1 MGNEEKIYALMA
13 HAEDL
18 QAHAASLQNK
28 AQQTFDS
35 LSHAV
40 EDAETHIR
48 STRIQGAFCLV
59 LVGCVVAAIAV
70 TGIWLGTV
78 SLRQR
83 VEKLYAEV
91 ERLEVRAET
100 FAQKAGKAELS
111 VCGEERRLC
120 IRVDEKAG
128 KYESG
133 FMVIEGY

>member
-1 MGNEEKIYALMA
+1 MA
-13 HAEDL
+13 QAEDL
-18 QAHAASLQNK
+18 QTHAASLQNR
-28 AQQTFDS
+28 ARQTFDA

-40 EDAETHIR
+40 EDAEQNIR
-48 STRIQGAFCLV
+48 STRMQGVFWIV

-70 TGIWLGTV
+70 AGIWLGTV

-83 VEKLYAEV
+83 AEKLYAEV
-91 ERLEVRAET
+91 ERLEARAEA
-100 FAQKAGKAELS
+100 FGKKAGKAELS